1 MEQRPLGRS
10 DIKISPIVMG
20 TWQAGKN
27 MWVGIDDKATTRAMQ
42 TAFDNGITT
51 FDTAEVYGDGHSER
65 IMGNALADVRQQAVY
80 ASKVFANH
88 LQHDQVI
95 EACHCSLKN
104 LKTDYIDLYQIHW
117 PTGSFGN
124 PKVPLEETFRALNQ
138 LKQEG
143 KIRAVGVSNFS
154 RDQMEEAAP
163 YGRVDSLQPP
173 YSLFWRHVDNDQ
185 QPYCIENDITIMAYS
200 PLAQG
205 ILTGKFGPNHQFDKG
220 DHRSK
225 NRLFHPDI
233 YPKIQQALKKLAPIA
248 DQYEANLAQ
257 LALAWVC
264 AQPQT
269 VAIAGA
275 RNPDQVHQNA
285 VAASLVISPDTL
297 AQMVEISQEVID
309 LLDDDPVQ
317 WKW

>member
-1 MEQRPLGRS
+1 MQQRPLGRS
-10 DIKISPIVMG
+10 DIEISSIVMG
-20 TWQAGKN
+20 TWQAGKK

-65 IMGNALADVRQQAVY
+65 ILGSALKTVRQQSIY

-88 LQHDQVI
+88 LQYDQVI
-95 EACHCSLKN
+95 EACHRSLKN

-117 PTGSFGN
+117 PAGSFGS
-124 PKVPLEETFRALNQ
+124 PKVPVEETLNALNQ

-143 KIRAVGVSNFS
+143 KIRAIGVSNFS
-154 RDQMEEAAP
+154 RAQLEEAAL

-173 YSLFWRHVDNDQ
+173 YSLLWRHLDDDQ
-185 QPYCIENDITIMAYS
+185 RPYCIENDITILAYS
-200 PLAQG
+200 PMAQG
-205 ILTGKFGPNHQFDKG
+205 ILTRKFDLNHQFDKG

-233 YPKIQQALKKLAPIA
+233 YPKVQDALKKLAPLA
-248 DQYEANLAQ
+248 DQYKANLAQ
-257 LALAWVC
+257 LSLAWTC

-275 RNPDQVHQNA
+275 RNPEQVRQNA
-285 VAASLVISPDTL
+285 AAADLEISPDTL
-297 AQMVEISQEVID
+297 DQMVEISQEVVD